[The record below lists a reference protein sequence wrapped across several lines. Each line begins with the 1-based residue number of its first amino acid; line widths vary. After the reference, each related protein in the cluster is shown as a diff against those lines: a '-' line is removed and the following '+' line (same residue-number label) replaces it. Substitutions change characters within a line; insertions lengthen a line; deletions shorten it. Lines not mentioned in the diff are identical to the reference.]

1 MLVSKFTSVPEA
13 ALLILSRKHFG
24 KNGSILEADTHSLDD
39 TTQLDRFTS
48 MPLILLVTV
57 PIKTTVYQRLLLK
70 LLVHH
75 WHALTRS
82 SRENTNHSD

>member
-48 MPLILLVTV
+48 MPLNLFFL
-57 PIKTTVYQRLLLK
+57 
-70 LLVHH
+70 
-75 WHALTRS
+75 
-82 SRENTNHSD
+82 